1 MESVK
6 RAPRDKTLITLK
18 AQVLFTFSVSEKKM
32 KRILIN
38 CSYSD
43 ELRVALVDGA
53 KLFDLDNEFNAQSL
67 LKGSIFKATVSRV
80 ETSLDAAFVNFGS
93 ERHGFLPLKEL
104 SNEHFTKDAEGKKKC
119 TLKEGDEILVQV
131 LKEERGTKGA
141 ALSNQISLAG
151 RFIVLIPNSEKSGG
165 VSRRISGDE
174 RDEIKNAL
182 NELNIPDGMSV
193 IVRTAGL
200 GRSAEEL
207 KWDLDYLMNLWG
219 QIKSTINDAPSPSLI
234 YKDDKLILRVFRDY
248 FRDDIGEILIDDESV
263 HAEALDFAKSVIPD
277 HADKVIYYNEDIAL
291 FNRYQIES
299 QIELA
304 FQREIS
310 LPSGGSIVIDPTE
323 AMVSID
329 VNSARSTK
337 GKDIESTAF
346 ATNMEAAKEIARQL
360 RLRDL
365 GGLIVIDFID
375 MQDEKHQQKVENAFR
390 SAVQSDRARI
400 QIAGISRFGL
410 LELSRQRLR
419 PSLEETYD
427 IQHVQ
432 VRGTRSLGQSI
443 LRIIGEDAA
452 KENTGEIHVYVPAD
466 VSSYLLNEKRRDII
480 TIENTY
486 QVNILV
492 IADPYKSR
500 PYYKVARVK
509 APAGKKLFSHEMTP
523 NSPEPS
529 MDWRDVNSNKKSFK
543 PLVKVSVPPRMPKT
557 KNKKGFFA
565 FLKSVFT
572 LDIFKSTKKKNLKNK
587 RKRNYKKGQ
596 PKTNKNTRNEN
607 RHNNRNVRPN
617 NKGRTNNP
625 KKPVNKTAS
634 KPIVIPPKK
643 IEKTSGKSAQ
653 VSKTKKQ
660 TEDVDGNTFNDGTST
675 SSSRTP
681 APTPAPT
688 PAATPA
694 PTPAATPAPTPA
706 STPAPKPTRALNDP
720 RYKNE

>member
-1 MESVK
+1 
-6 RAPRDKTLITLK
+6 
-18 AQVLFTFSVSEKKM
+18 M

-80 ETSLDAAFVNFGS
+80 ETSLDAAFINFGS

-104 SNEHFTKDAEGKKKC
+104 SNEYFTKDAEGKRKC
-119 TLKEGDEILVQV
+119 TLKEGDEILIQV
-131 LKEERGTKGA
+131 LKEERGSKGA

-182 NELNIPDGMSV
+182 NALQIPEGMSV

-200 GRSAEEL
+200 GRSTEEL
-207 KWDLDYLMNLWG
+207 KWDLDYLMNLWN
-219 QIKSTINDAPSPSLI
+219 QIKSTVSDAPSPSLI

-248 FRDDIGEILIDDESV
+248 FRDDIEEILIDDEAM

-277 HADKVIYYNEDIAL
+277 HADKVIFYNEDISL

-346 ATNMEAAKEIARQL
+346 ATNMEAAKEVARQL

-375 MQDEKHQQKVENAFR
+375 MQDEKHQQKVENTFR

-480 TIENTY
+480 AIENNY
-486 QVNILV
+486 KVNILI

-509 APAGKKLFSHEMTP
+509 AVAGRKPFSYDMTP

-529 MDWRDVNSNKKSFK
+529 MDWRDVNSNKKSLK
-543 PLVKVSVPPRMPKT
+543 PLVQVSVPPRMPKKKNKNRFFAFIKSILT
-557 KNKKGFFA
+557 LSIFLGIFKSKKKVNTRNKKG
-565 FLKSVFT
+565 
-572 LDIFKSTKKKNLKNK
+572 
-587 RKRNYKKGQ
+587 RNYKKGQ
-596 PKTNKNTRNEN
+596 TRSNQRNRNEKN
-607 RHNNRNVRPN
+607 QNNRSARPN
-617 NKGRTNNP
+617 NKTKNAKPKAAQP
-625 KKPVNKTAS
+625 KKTS
-634 KPIVIPPKK
+634 KPVVIPPKK
-643 IEKTSGKSAQ
+643 PAQIDNKSA
-653 VSKTKKQ
+653 SPNNDKKII
-660 TEDVDGNTFNDGTST
+660 EEKDGNKSNTE
-675 SSSRTP
+675 SSSSKPAPKPVPTPAPKP
-681 APTPAPT
+681 APTPVPEPELAPK
-688 PAATPA
+688 AN
-694 PTPAATPAPTPA
+694 
-706 STPAPKPTRALNDP
+706 PAPKPTRALNDP

>member
-1 MESVK
+1 
-6 RAPRDKTLITLK
+6 
-18 AQVLFTFSVSEKKM
+18 M

-80 ETSLDAAFVNFGS
+80 ETSLDAAFINFGS

-104 SNEHFTKDAEGKKKC
+104 SNEYFTKDADGKRKC
-119 TLKEGDEILVQV
+119 TLKEGDEILIQV

-182 NELNIPDGMSV
+182 NALQIPEGMSV

-200 GRSAEEL
+200 GRSTEEL
-207 KWDLDYLMNLWG
+207 KWDLDYLMNLWN
-219 QIKSTINDAPSPSLI
+219 QIKSTVSDAPSPSLI

-248 FRDDIGEILIDDESV
+248 FRDDIEEILIDDEAM

-277 HADKVIYYNEDIAL
+277 HADKVIFYNEDISL

-346 ATNMEAAKEIARQL
+346 ATNMEAAKEVARQL

-375 MQDEKHQQKVENAFR
+375 MQDEKHQQKVENTFR

-480 TIENTY
+480 AIENNY
-486 QVNILV
+486 KVNILI

-509 APAGKKLFSHEMTP
+509 AVAGRKPFSYDMTP

-529 MDWRDVNSNKKSFK
+529 MDWRDVNSNKKSLK
-543 PLVKVSVPPRMPKT
+543 PLVQVSVPPRMPKKKNKNRFFAFIKSILT
-557 KNKKGFFA
+557 LSIFLGIFKSKKKVNTRNKKG
-565 FLKSVFT
+565 
-572 LDIFKSTKKKNLKNK
+572 
-587 RKRNYKKGQ
+587 RNYKKGQ
-596 PKTNKNTRNEN
+596 TRSNQRNRNEKN
-607 RHNNRNVRPN
+607 QNSRSARPN
-617 NKGRTNNP
+617 NKTKNAKPKAAQP
-625 KKPVNKTAS
+625 KKTS
-634 KPIVIPPKK
+634 KPVVIPPKK
-643 IEKTSGKSAQ
+643 PAQIDNKSA
-653 VSKTKKQ
+653 SSNNDKKII
-660 TEDVDGNTFNDGTST
+660 EEKDGNKSNTE
-675 SSSRTP
+675 SSSSKPAPKPVPTPAPKP
-681 APTPAPT
+681 APTPVPEPELAPK
-688 PAATPA
+688 AN
-694 PTPAATPAPTPA
+694 
-706 STPAPKPTRALNDP
+706 PAPKPTRALNDP